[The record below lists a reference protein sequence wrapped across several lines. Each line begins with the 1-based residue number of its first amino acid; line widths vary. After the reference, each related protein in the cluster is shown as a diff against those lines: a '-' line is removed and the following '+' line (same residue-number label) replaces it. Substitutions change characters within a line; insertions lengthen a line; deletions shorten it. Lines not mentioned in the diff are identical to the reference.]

1 MGRCG
6 DRHRDRA
13 LLALSRHD
21 PAQALQRFRQAMDG
35 CAVTDEKKL
44 ARLLY
49 FLGIAFL
56 RLGRKDE
63 AMDSWRA
70 AHRLKQRTYAL
81 KMLRRF
87 ANCYGMERQRDG
99 DLDDWKAFLAIQI
112 ERYLGSKRNRRFSS
126 DAERDMVR
134 DLVFEYWRAIRAS
147 QVLEGRDPD
156 ARERLFRDVEIVF
169 PYRLP
174 EEGSAEVIPV
184 DFRRKRRVAL
194 ADRCPC
200 GSGLTFMSCC
210 GRLSAANLGT
220 FDPKSG
226 T

>member
-1 MGRCG
+1 MGACSG
-6 DRHRDRA
+6 RDGERA

-21 PAQALQRFRQAMDG
+21 PASALRLFKSALDG
-35 CAVTDEKKL
+35 CPVTDEKEL

-49 FLGIAFL
+49 YLGIALL
-56 RLGRKDE
+56 RLGQKDA

-81 KMLRRF
+81 KMLRRY
-87 ANCYGMERQRDG
+87 ANCYGMERQTNG
-99 DLDDWKAFLAIQI
+99 ELDDWKAFLAIQV
-112 ERYLGSKRNRRFSS
+112 ERYLSSKRNGRFSS
-126 DAERDMVR
+126 EPERDMVR
-134 DLVFEYWRAIRAS
+134 DLVFDYWRAIRAS
-147 QVLEGRDPD
+147 DVLDGRAPD
-156 ARERLFRDVEIVF
+156 ERERLFRDVEIVF

-174 EEGSAEVIPV
+174 EEGGSEVIPV

-210 GRLSAANLGT
+210 GRLSAAALGS
-220 FDPKSG
+220 FDPISG